1 MSLNVLLI
9 GAGAIGVYFSGRL
22 AGAGAAVTVAA
33 RSDYDAVKNNGYH
46 VTSIAGDFDWR
57 PEIVRDAAEYGRSA
71 DLIVIALKA
80 LPEVDMVEL
89 VRPAVGKNTAFLLI
103 QNGLDVEVPLHEAF
117 PDNELYS
124 AIAFIGVSRLAPG
137 VVDHK
142 GGGELTVGLYGSS
155 AVPDKLRGIAE
166 LFSAAKVKCSLTDDT
181 ERMRWGKLLWN
192 VPFNPLSVLAGGMT
206 TSEMM
211 ADKHVELLAFKLM
224 KEVQLTAHACGVD
237 LPEAQLEH
245 NMEYTRN
252 FSPYKTSMLLD
263 FENRRPLEVEA
274 ILGSVVRRA
283 KMHNVDTPCIDCCY
297 VLLGARDRMNRKK

>member
-1 MSLNVLLI
+1 MINDVLLV

-22 AGAGAAVTVAA
+22 AQAGAKVTAAA
-33 RSDYDAVKNNGYH
+33 RSDYDAVSKNGYR

-57 PEIVRDAAEYGRSA
+57 PEVVRDAAHYGRKA

-80 LPEVDMVEL
+80 LPEVDVVEL

-103 QNGLDVEVPLHEAF
+103 QNGLDVELPLHEAF

-137 VVDHK
+137 VVVHK

-155 AVPDKLRGIAE
+155 EIPEKLRG
-166 LFSAAKVKCSLTDDT
+166 LAAMFAAAGVKCGLTDDT

-206 TSEMM
+206 TAEMM
-211 ADKHVELLAFKLM
+211 ADKHVEIFAFKLM
-224 KEVQLTAHACGVD
+224 KEVQLTARACGVE

-252 FSPYKTSMLLD
+252 FPPYKTSMLLD

-283 KMHNVDTPCIDCCY
+283 RMHNVDTPCIDSCY